1 MFLTESGPTQMT
13 SLGICWALLF
23 GLLSQQPARASGVS
37 PGKSAS
43 LDFDFF
49 KTKVQPIFLAKRPGH
64 ARCVVCHAGETG
76 PAIFRLQPLSAG
88 SATWDDEQSRKN
100 FEATLRVVTPGD
112 LKSPLL
118 VHPLAEAA
126 GGDFFHSGGKHFE
139 SQKDPE
145 WRILKEWVLGETS
158 NSQARSR

>member
-1 MFLTESGPTQMT
+1 MT
-13 SLGICWALLF
+13 SLGVCWALLF
-23 GLLSQQPARASGVS
+23 GLLSQQVAPPSGFS
-37 PGKSAS
+37 SNRSAS
-43 LDFDFF
+43 LDFEFF

-64 ARCVVCHAGETG
+64 ARCVACHAGGTG

-100 FEATLRVVTPGD
+100 FEATLGVVTPGD

-118 VHPLAEAA
+118 VHTLAEAA

-139 SQKDPE
+139 SQSDPE
-145 WRILKEWVLGETS
+145 WQILKNWVLGET
-158 NSQARSR
+158 NNTQPRSR